1 VVKKPTK
8 SQLNHWEKILRREGL
23 DMGVGLNPQYERYV
37 GSIKDLEQIEEI
49 TSSNIECGGGKRVR
63 PKGRGDR

>member
-1 VVKKPTK
+1 
-8 SQLNHWEKILRREGL
+8 
-23 DMGVGLNPQYERYV
+23 MGVGLNPQYERYV